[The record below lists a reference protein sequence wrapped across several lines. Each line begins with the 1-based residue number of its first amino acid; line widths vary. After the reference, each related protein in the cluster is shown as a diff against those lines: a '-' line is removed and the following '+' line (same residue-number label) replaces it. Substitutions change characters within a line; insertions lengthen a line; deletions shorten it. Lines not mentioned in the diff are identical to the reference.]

1 MMLPVSLL
9 MLVHPRAAAI
19 AGEAIA
25 TAFATVAL
33 MTEAIRTA
41 KRGWP
46 IFQLLWAYLWDH
58 RALAEPI
65 ARRSARLRV
74 ATHRPQTQAA
84 RLKQTW
90 RTPTDNAGRV

>member
-1 MMLPVSLL
+1 MMPAFIL
-9 MLVHPRAAAI
+9 MLLHPHAATV

-46 IFQLLWAYLWDH
+46 IF
-58 RALAEPI
+58 
-65 ARRSARLRV
+65 
-74 ATHRPQTQAA
+74 
-84 RLKQTW
+84 
-90 RTPTDNAGRV
+90 